1 MERDLFTLFPD
12 LPWPRV
18 GHPPPRD
25 WEKLPPPPRSS
36 RSNLAARRR
45 LGVGPATTAANALR
59 RIYAVAVY
67 ERRRLK
73 DTDPGRRALERI
85 IELARAAM

>member
-1 MERDLFTLFPD
+1 MARDLFAIFPD

-25 WEKLPPPPRSS
+25 WGKLPPPAPSS

-45 LGVGPATTAANALR
+45 LGVGSATTAANALR
-59 RIYAVAVY
+59 RIYAVALY

-73 DTDPGRRALERI
+73 ETDPGRRALDRI
-85 IELARAAM
+85 IELARAAI